1 MAQFE
6 DMRLPAGARE
16 ALVNDPTFLRQLVE
30 AALNRFLD
38 AEITEHLQADPYER
52 SDARTGYR
60 NGYRSRQLNTRVGT
74 LTLFVPMDRDGTFKT
89 ELFDRYQRSE
99 KALVGTLMEMYLE
112 GVSTRKVRDVTE
124 VLCGTSFS
132 KSTVSRLVGSLDADL
147 AAWRERRLE
156 TSYPYLIV
164 DARYE
169 YVRVHGQVVSQGV
182 LIVKG
187 VREDGL
193 RELLAVEVAD
203 TENEV
208 TYEDLFRRLK
218 DRGLRGVRLVT
229 SDDHRGLVKA
239 IQKHFQGA
247 SWQRCQVHVARNA
260 LGKVARKQ
268 QRAISADVRAVFHAP
283 TLGWARQLKGEVVD
297 RWAPSHPQ
305 VAAWL
310 ETALEDGLACFAFPE
325 SHRRR
330 VRSTNGL
337 ERFNQE
343 LKRRTR
349 VVRIFPNPEACLRL
363 VTAMCLEQSEEWL
376 AGRVYLDMGKLD
388 AAGEGQAPRDSVLT
402 EEVTNMAA

>member
-1 MAQFE
+1 MAQLE

-16 ALVNDPTFLRQLVE
+16 ALVNDPTFLRQVAE

-38 AEITEHLQADPYER
+38 AEITEHLQAGPYER

-60 NGYRSRQLNTRVGT
+60 NGYRSRDLKTRVGS
-74 LTLFVPMDRDGTFKT
+74 LTLAVPMDREGTFRT
-89 ELFDRYQRSE
+89 ELFERYQRSE
-99 KALVGTLMEMYLE
+99 KALVGGLMEMVVE
-112 GVSTRKVRDVTE
+112 GVSTRKVTEVTE
-124 VLCGTSFS
+124 ALCGTSFS
-132 KSTVSRLVGSLDADL
+132 KSTVSRLMSGLDADL
-147 AAWRERRLE
+147 KAWRERPL
-156 TSYPYLIV
+156 TLAYPYLIV

-169 YVRVHGQVVSQGV
+169 YVRVNAQVVSQGV

-193 RELLAVEVAD
+193 RDLLAVEVAD

-218 DRGLRGVRLVT
+218 DRGLHGVRLVT

-247 SWQRCQVHVARNA
+247 AWQRCQVHVARNA
-260 LGKVARKQ
+260 LGKVGGKHR
-268 QRAISADVRAVFHAP
+268 RAISADVRAVFNAP
-283 TLGWARQLKGEVVD
+283 TLEWARQLKREVVD
-297 RWAPSHPQ
+297 RWERTHPH
-305 VAAWL
+305 VAEWL

-330 VRSTNGL
+330 IRSTNGL
-337 ERFNQE
+337 ERFNEE

-349 VVRIFPNPEACLRL
+349 VVRIFPNRAACLRL
-363 VTAMCLEQSEEWL
+363 VTALCVEQSEEWL
-376 AGRVYLDMGKLD
+376 AGRVYLDMRKLD
-388 AAGEGQAPRDSVLT
+388 AAGDDQVPLAAVVP
-402 EEVTNMAA
+402 EEVKNMAA